1 MAFDPFTS
9 TLDFLSGNNRKK
21 TNVSNLTQES
31 DIAQG
36 QFADAVGRASLLA
49 GGSGVTEESI
59 DSINK
64 KYLTDTTFTEQSAQ
78 TKSILGGQS
87 VDAFLKAFRGYVT
100 QRSGAIEQAQS
111 RPGRKQTFLGGT
123 V

>member
-1 MAFDPFTS
+1 MAFDPFTK
-9 TLDFLSGNNRKK
+9 TLDFLSGNNRSK
-21 TNVSNLTQES
+21 TNVSGLTQES

-36 QFADAVGRASLLA
+36 QFADTVGRASLLA
-49 GGSGVTEESI
+49 GGTGVTAESM
-59 DSINK
+59 DDVNK
-64 KYLTDTTFTEQSAQ
+64 KYLNDTMFTEQSAQ

-100 QRSGAIEQAQS
+100 QRTGAIEQSQS

-123 V
+123 K